1 MPWQSD
7 FNECSNQP
15 IDITYEKWNV
25 IEPGT
30 TGDPIVPVT
39 QLTYWWPSHRPME
52 VNTASGAQVLW
63 SAGIPQTNSGDLE
76 MVTAWKKLGFIL
88 GQTDGSY
95 VLVESN
101 WHNS

>member
-1 MPWQSD
+1 M
-7 FNECSNQP
+7 
-15 IDITYEKWNV
+15 
-25 IEPGT
+25 IEPAT

-52 VNTASGAQVLW
+52 VTTPAAGPGPWA
-63 SAGIPQTNSGDLE
+63 AGIPQTNSGDLE

-88 GQTDGSY
+88 GHGKGSY
-95 VLVESN
+95 FLVESN